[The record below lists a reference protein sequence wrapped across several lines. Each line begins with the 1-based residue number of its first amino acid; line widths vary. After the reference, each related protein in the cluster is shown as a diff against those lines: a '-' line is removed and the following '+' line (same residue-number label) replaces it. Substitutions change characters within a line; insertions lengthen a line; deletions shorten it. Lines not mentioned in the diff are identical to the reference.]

1 MTDSSRSI
9 YLIWW
14 NCSKSG
20 CDGLFIHSYYTM
32 EERYIHSWNLHVYP
46 FNFSDR
52 LSRTNA
58 LQICVCFF
66 FCCFFVVYSLHP
78 ILFNLSFFFLIFAV
92 HSCFIHFHFFI
103 FIYLFFCSP
112 RSIIPDW
119 WEQEKYIGLH
129 THTHTITQTHTHIV
143 VTIVDPSCWS
153 TSDWLSY
160 QSQTLVKELM
170 KIDKWENIVT
180 YLNSKT
186 YLKYIYTGHADNLSC
201 IANYYSWTIDC
212 SICKNFYYMA
222 YVLVQGLMSIF
233 RTFHTSLFDNYVE
246 FGQLIM

>member
-1 MTDSSRSI
+1 MKSTCVSI
-9 YLIWW
+9 QFFWSPKPNKCIADL
-14 NCSKSG
+14 C
-20 CDGLFIHSYYTM
+20 M
-32 EERYIHSWNLHVYP
+32 
-46 FNFSDR
+46 
-52 LSRTNA
+52 
-58 LQICVCFF
+58 FF

-78 ILFNLSFFFLIFAV
+78 ILFNLFFFFLIFAV

-186 YLKYIYTGHADNLSC
+186 YLKYIYTGHADNFSC